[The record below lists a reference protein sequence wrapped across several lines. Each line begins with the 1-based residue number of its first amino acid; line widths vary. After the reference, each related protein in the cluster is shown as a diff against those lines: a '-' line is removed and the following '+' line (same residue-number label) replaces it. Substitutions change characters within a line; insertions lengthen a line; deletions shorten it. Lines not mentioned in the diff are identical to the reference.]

1 MRVLFSGVSKRGA
14 KLRVFGGWYAE
25 EAVLKTIN
33 LPAAIRAKFIHA
45 FGDRFLKSVFPL
57 RLGRHSGAECLTI
70 EGVRTIKIMGK
81 KGERPKDGP
90 NSTTVWLA
98 GDSNKATSGL
108 LPFGWVALEVLDVD
122 PTAPLWPER
131 TITAREGQTA
141 AVPMVKTPPPPP
153 ERIVWNGA
161 TVTWNPS
168 NQTLTAQG
176 DGKKAEVKLA
186 ADKSLVPE
194 TLHKK
199 LFVKKEAVKA
209 DVTVEQQGNAWR
221 VVDIS

>member
-1 MRVLFSGVSKRGA
+1 
-14 KLRVFGGWYAE
+14 
-25 EAVLKTIN
+25 
-33 LPAAIRAKFIHA
+33 
-45 FGDRFLKSVFPL
+45 
-57 RLGRHSGAECLTI
+57 
-70 EGVRTIKIMGK
+70 MGK

-131 TITAREGQTA
+131 IITAMAGQTA
-141 AVPMVKTPPPPP
+141 AAPMVKAPPPPP

-161 TVTWNPS
+161 TVTWNPG

-176 DGKKAEVKLA
+176 GGKKAEVKLA

-199 LFVKKEAVKA
+199 LFVKKDAVKT
-209 DVTVEQQGNAWR
+209 DVVVEQQGNAWR
-221 VVDIS
+221 VVEVK